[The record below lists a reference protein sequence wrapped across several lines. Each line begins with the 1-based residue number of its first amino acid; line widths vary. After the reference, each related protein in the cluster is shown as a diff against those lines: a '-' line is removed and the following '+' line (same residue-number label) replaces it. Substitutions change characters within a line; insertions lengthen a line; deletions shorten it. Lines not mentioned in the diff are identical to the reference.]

1 MGERDDPNRRSDETA
16 RSPGSANTSDG
27 DEVTP
32 ADDPDG
38 VTPAGDTDEEPAA
51 SFRLGESSTSGT
63 DDPPGASAGGATSAD
78 TGAPPT
84 PAALASLFEVYDVRR
99 DGETVLYIGE
109 PRASRERLERDLW
122 SLFRDRGYDV
132 SLQRGYT
139 GGSVPISRGEHVLVA
154 EPHSVGIDG
163 IPWLNVVLFAATVL
177 STLFAGSVFWYQIP
191 ITEEPW
197 RMVEAWP
204 FTAAIIGVLGIHE
217 LGHYVLSRYHG
228 VQASL
233 PYFIPVPTYIGSLGA
248 VIKMEG
254 RIPDRKALF
263 DIGVAGPLAGLVATV
278 VVTVIGLQLD
288 PLPVQEAAAQQA
300 SDEGAVMFNYPPL
313 LELIA
318 ELTGDSNQLDGT
330 VHPVVFGGWVG
341 MLVTLLN
348 MLPVGQL
355 DGGHILRA
363 MVGERQQ
370 LVARSIPAVLFGLAA
385 YLLTFRGFDSVMIW
399 AIWGLFALGLA
410 YAGPANPID
419 DTPLDW
425 PRIAVGVL
433 AFVLGVL
440 CFTPVP
446 VEVIQPA

>member
-1 MGERDDPNRRSDETA
+1 MGNRDDPDRRSDETGQDLPPDPA
-16 RSPGSANTSDG
+16 ETDDSDP
-27 DEVTP
+27 V
-32 ADDPDG
+32 
-38 VTPAGDTDEEPAA
+38 A
-51 SFRLGESSTSGT
+51 SVHLGETHTRAAADGPRPGQNDPTGRDT
-63 DDPPGASAGGATSAD
+63 DDPPSPGE
-78 TGAPPT
+78 
-84 PAALASLFEVYDVRR
+84 LASLFEVYETRR

-109 PRASRERLERDLW
+109 PRASRERLETDLW
-122 SLFRDRGYDV
+122 GLFHDRGYDIT
-132 SLQRGYT
+132 LQRGYT
-139 GGSVPISRGEHVLVA
+139 GGDVPISRGEHVLVA
-154 EPHSVGIDG
+154 EPRSVGVDG
-163 IPWLNVVLFAATVL
+163 IPWLNVGLFAATVI
-177 STLFAGSVFWYQIP
+177 STLFAGAVFWYQIP

-204 FTAAIIGVLGIHE
+204 FTAAILGVLGIHE

-288 PLPVQEAAAQQA
+288 PLAVQQTAAQQA
-300 SDEGAVMFNYPPL
+300 SEEGAVIFNYPPL

-318 ELTGDSNQLDGT
+318 DVIGKSGRLDSGT

-363 MVGERQQ
+363 MVGERAQ
-370 LVARSIPAVLFGLAA
+370 LVARTVPAVLFGLAA
-385 YLLTFRGFDSVMIW
+385 YLLAFRGFDSVLIWTIW
-399 AIWGLFALGLA
+399 ALFALGLA
-410 YAGPANPID
+410 YAGHATPVD
-419 DTPLDW
+419 DSPLDL
-425 PRIAVGVL
+425 PRIALGVV

-446 VEVIQPA
+446 VEVVQAA